1 MNQTPACIRKHTV
14 TRNDHLNVLI
24 EPSYRDVD
32 GHAGMSE
39 AQLRVKKSVS
49 GFWCHSG

>member
-1 MNQTPACIRKHTV
+1 MHQTPACISKHTA
-14 TRNDHLNVLI
+14 THNDHLNVLI

-32 GHAGMSE
+32 GHSGMSE
-39 AQLRVKKSVS
+39 ARLRVKKSVS